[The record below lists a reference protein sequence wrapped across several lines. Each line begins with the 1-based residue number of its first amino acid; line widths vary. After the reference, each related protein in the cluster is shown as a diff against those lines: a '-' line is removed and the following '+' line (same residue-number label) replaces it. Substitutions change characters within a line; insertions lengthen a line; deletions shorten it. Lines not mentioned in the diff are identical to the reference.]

1 MAEKIGNKIELR
13 VVTPYQNF
21 YEGDVSSLIIPTTD
35 GDIGFMAGHVPMVVA
50 LKPGI
55 VTVRVDEDI
64 KHFTVS
70 EGFAE
75 ISSTQIIV
83 VCNSAEYPEDIKLTR
98 MCRSFKD
105 ASEDMEKAKK
115 IEDPDARKLA
125 IKEVNQE
132 IFRFKARR
140 HIIELYG
147 DADKK
152 QRLVERLEEFGI
164 K

>member
-1 MAEKIGNKIELR
+1 MADKAGNKINLK

-21 YEGDVSSLIIPTTD
+21 YEGDISSIIIPTTD
-35 GDIGFMAGHVPMVVA
+35 GDIGFMPGHVPMVVA
-50 LKPGI
+50 LKPG
-55 VTVRVDEDI
+55 VATVRVDEDI

-75 ISSTQIIV
+75 VSSGSIIV

-98 MCRSFKD
+98 MCRSYKD
-105 ASEDMEKAKK
+105 ASEAMENAKK
-115 IEDPDARKLA
+115 IVDPDARKLA
-125 IKEVNQE
+125 IKEVEQE
-132 IFRFKARR
+132 FWRFKARR
-140 HIIELYG
+140 HIIEMYG

-152 QRLVERLEEFGI
+152 DRLVKRLEEFGI

>member
-1 MAEKIGNKIELR
+1 MAESKGNKVKLS

-35 GDIGFMAGHVPMVVA
+35 GDIGFMAGHTPMVVA

-55 VTVRVDEDI
+55 ATVRVDEEV

-75 ISSTQIIV
+75 ISSKAITV
-83 VCNSAEYPEDIKLTR
+83 VCNSAEYPEDIKISR
-98 MCRSFKD
+98 MCKSYKD
-105 ASEDMEKAKK
+105 CTESIEKAKLISDK
-115 IEDPDARKLA
+115 EARLVA
-125 IKEVNQE
+125 LKELDQE
-132 IFRFKARR
+132 MGRFKARR

-147 DADKK
+147 AQDKK
-152 QRLVERLEEFGI
+152 ERLQARLEQNNI